1 MDAGSGLSPHKEA
14 QMFALSLV
22 MKVPGF
28 VWRHRRSVTALV
40 LVAPL
45 LLTGSLTVFALNG
58 LALGFLAFLILKALK
73 GK

>member
-1 MDAGSGLSPHKEA
+1 MRVTTWL
-14 QMFALSLV
+14 LNT
-22 MKVPGF
+22 PGF
-28 VWRHRRSVTALV
+28 LWRHRRSVTVLV

-58 LALGFLAFLILKALK
+58 LALGFLGFLILKAMK